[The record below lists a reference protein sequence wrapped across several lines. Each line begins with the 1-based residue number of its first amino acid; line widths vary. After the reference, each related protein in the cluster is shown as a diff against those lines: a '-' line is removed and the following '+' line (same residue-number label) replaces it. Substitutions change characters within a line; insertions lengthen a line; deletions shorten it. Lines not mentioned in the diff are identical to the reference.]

1 MARYQSDR
9 RADVPPCTGV
19 LLVNVGTPEAPTPAA
34 VRRYLAQF
42 LADPRVVELP
52 RLLWWPLLYGLVL
65 PTRAPRSAAAYKAIW
80 SGSGS
85 PLSMLS
91 ERLTEKLQR
100 ILERKAMDRVKVSL
114 AMRYGKPTIAAGL
127 EALRMAN
134 MERLLVFPLY
144 PQYAAPSTGSAFDAV
159 TDCLKSWR
167 RLPEIRL
174 INSYHD
180 HPAYIRALGNSVRA
194 QWTKDGQ
201 PERLL
206 FSFHGLPQKY
216 ALAGDPYGCQ
226 CEQTAKLVADQLKLA
241 DGSWGVSYQSRF
253 GPTEWLKPYTDQIL
267 REWVQEGIKSVAVVC
282 PGFAVDCLETLEE
295 VNIRYR
301 QVFLDG
307 GGENFS
313 YIPALNDS
321 EDHVDAL
328 VEVVMKRR
336 GRTA

>member
-1 MARYQSDR
+1 MPRYQSDR
-9 RADVPPCTGV
+9 RADIPPCTGV

-65 PTRAPRSAAAYKAIW
+65 PTRAPRSAALYKAIW
-80 SGSGS
+80 SESGS
-85 PLSMLS
+85 PLLMLS
-91 ERLTEKLQR
+91 ERLAEKLQR
-100 ILERKAMDRVKVSL
+100 TLERKAMDRVKVAL

-127 EALRMAN
+127 EALRVAN

-159 TDCLKSWR
+159 TDCLKTWR

-174 INSYHD
+174 INGYHD
-180 HPAYIRALGNSVRA
+180 HPAYIRALVNSVRA
-194 QWTKDGQ
+194 QWAKDGQ

-216 ALAGDPYGCQ
+216 ALAGDPYRWQ
-226 CEQTAKLVADQLKLA
+226 CEETAKLVAGQLKLA
-241 DGSWGVSYQSRF
+241 DGSWGLSYQSRF

-267 REWVQEGIKSVAVVC
+267 REWVREGIKSVAVVC
-282 PGFAVDCLETLEE
+282 PGFAVDCLETSEE

-301 QVFLDG
+301 QAFLDA
-307 GGENFS
+307 GGEKFS

-336 GRTA
+336 GRAG

>member
-1 MARYQSDR
+1 MARYPSDR
-9 RADVPPCTGV
+9 RADIPPCTGV

-42 LADPRVVELP
+42 LADPRMVELP

-65 PTRAPRSAAAYKAIW
+65 PTRATRSAAAYKAIW
-80 SGSGS
+80 SESGS
-85 PLSMLS
+85 PLLMLS
-91 ERLTEKLQR
+91 ERLAEKLQR
-100 ILERKAMDRVKVSL
+100 TLERKAMDRVKVAL

-144 PQYAAPSTGSAFDAV
+144 PQYAAPSTGSAFDGV

-174 INSYHD
+174 INGYHD
-180 HPAYIRALGNSVRA
+180 HPAYIRALVNSVRT
-194 QWTKDGQ
+194 QWAKDGQ

-216 ALAGDPYGCQ
+216 ALAGDPYRWQ
-226 CEQTAKLVADQLKLA
+226 CEETAKLVAGQLKLA
-241 DGSWGVSYQSRF
+241 DGGWGLSYQSRF
-253 GPTEWLKPYTDQIL
+253 GPTEWLKPYTDQTL
-267 REWVQEGIKSVAVVC
+267 REWVREGIKSVAVVC
-282 PGFAVDCLETLEE
+282 PGFTVDCLETLEE

-301 QVFLDG
+301 QVFLDA
-307 GGENFS
+307 GGEKFS
-313 YIPALNDS
+313 YIPALNES

-336 GRTA
+336 GRAA